1 MASVQ
6 EKYLLKWVWTLFSW
20 HHWRQPPR
28 PTSWANHPLCTSP
41 VCLSKGHY
49 CCSEFHRGLVKK
61 RRSLLFKWFPTNYRG
76 TRTPFI
82 SLSLCPLCSWCVFP
96 PSCHSPNLSSRFFC
110 IPSFILLNTPCNI
123 SQGYC
128 FSCSPQSSRRQTK
141 NHARTWLLLASLLIH
156 QIFCNITSVI
166 FKSPNNSN

>member
-82 SLSLCPLCSWCVFP
+82 SLSLCPLCSWCVFS

-110 IPSFILLNTPCNI
+110 IHSFILLNTPCNI
-123 SQGYC
+123 
-128 FSCSPQSSRRQTK
+128 FSG
-141 NHARTWLLLASLLIH
+141 LLLLLLSPVLETTN
-156 QIFCNITSVI
+156 QKSRSNLTSVGLT
-166 FKSPNNSN
+166 FNTPDFL

>member
-82 SLSLCPLCSWCVFP
+82 SLSLCPLCSWCVFS

-123 SQGYC
+123 
-128 FSCSPQSSRRQTK
+128 FSG
-141 NHARTWLLLASLLIH
+141 LLLLLLSPVLETTN
-156 QIFCNITSVI
+156 QKSRSNLTSVGLT
-166 FKSPNNSN
+166 FNTPDFL

>member
-110 IPSFILLNTPCNI
+110 IHSFILLNTPCNI
-123 SQGYC
+123 
-128 FSCSPQSSRRQTK
+128 FSG
-141 NHARTWLLLASLLIH
+141 LLLLLLSPVLETTN
-156 QIFCNITSVI
+156 QKSRSNLTSVGLT
-166 FKSPNNSN
+166 FNTPDFL